1 MCIRDRLA
9 DLRAS
14 LANTQAVVG
23 ATFDE
28 ARIGV
33 MTIVNDFRLEA
44 QTLRQHG
51 IYEAEQ
57 GLARLEHVIAEARQ
71 RFDAQ
76 DARHVQ
82 DLGELARR
90 IAAAPAQ
97 PMVQPQAM
105 AFQAAPAPPWLV
117 TSPGGTSSC
126 LVDTS
131 PSPRDP

>member
-57 GLARLEHVIAEARQ
+57 GLARLAHGIAEARPGVSAPDDVSYKPPQ
-71 RFDAQ
+71 PRADRADNDA
-76 DARHVQ
+76 V
-82 DLGELARR
+82 RR
-90 IAAAPAQ
+90 
-97 PMVQPQAM
+97 
-105 AFQAAPAPPWLV
+105 
-117 TSPGGTSSC
+117 
-126 LVDTS
+126 
-131 PSPRDP
+131 